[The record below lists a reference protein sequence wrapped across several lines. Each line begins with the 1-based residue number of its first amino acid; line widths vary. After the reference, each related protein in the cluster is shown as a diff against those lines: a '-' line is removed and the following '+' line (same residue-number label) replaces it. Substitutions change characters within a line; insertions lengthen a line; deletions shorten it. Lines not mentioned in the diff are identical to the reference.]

1 MPKKMLRGIRV
12 KSKEELVLRIYLYID
27 EINAQPV
34 VFQLKHNIDDKDVF
48 ERLSLILYRVKS
60 LVN

>member
-1 MPKKMLRGIRV
+1 MLRGIRV

-27 EINAQPV
+27 EIKAQPV